1 MSQYLAEEIKKF
13 HSRTIPL
20 VDYPFEVKLLRDKIN
35 KFTQLKQLYIKRML
49 YNKEIDETEYE
60 QLSVII
66 EHERVKYQRLV
77 NWQTC

>member
-1 MSQYLAEEIKKF
+1 MSQYLAEEIKNF
-13 HSRTIPL
+13 HSRAIPL
-20 VDYPFEVKLLRDKIN
+20 VEYPYEVKALKNKIN
-35 KFTQLKQLYIKRML
+35 KFTQLKQIYIKRML

>member
-1 MSQYLAEEIKKF
+1 MGQYLAEEINKF

-20 VDYPFEVKLLRDKIN
+20 VEYPYEVKALRDRIN

-49 YNKEIDETEYE
+49 YNKEIDDAEYR

-66 EHERVKYQRLV
+66 EHERVKYQRLI
-77 NWQTC
+77 NWQNC

>member
-13 HSRTIPL
+13 HSRVIPL
-20 VDYPFEVKLLRDKIN
+20 VEYPFEVKLLRNRIN
-35 KFTQLKQLYIKRML
+35 RFTQQKQLYIKQML
-49 YNKEIDETEYE
+49 YNKEIDEEEFE
-60 QLSVII
+60 QLSIII

>member
-20 VDYPFEVKLLRDKIN
+20 VEYSYEVKALRNKIN

-49 YNKEIDETEYE
+49 YNKEIDATEYE